1 MFDAHR
7 PLIEAYRVVDVRSP
21 GGDLAPPEIAERF
34 EGRLFTLH
42 QLEQRGVRI
51 QGRAAWTTGSSRRL
65 PSSGT
70 TGSMAPGLAP
80 ASRRRA
86 WIVSGTAYVSTLK

>member
-51 QGRAAWTTGSSRRL
+51 QGRAAWYLFAGQDWQL
-65 PSSGT
+65 K
-70 TGSMAPGLAP
+70 LEP
-80 ASRRRA
+80 A
-86 WIVSGTAYVSTLK
+86 V